1 MKGILPIIL
10 LSISASILYYLYNSN
25 EEYAKYSE
33 VLIEYR
39 KDRNDFLNKS
49 SKSPLKGTN
58 YKLEYY
64 EPNVN
69 FRVIARVTKNE
80 KRDTI
85 IMATSTGEIE
95 KFLDFAFLDFKLGK
109 SEYSMPVYKYL
120 EGNNIGDLFFCFL
133 DKTNSSS
140 TYAGGRYID
149 IEFENARRIELD
161 FNKSYNPFCVYNEK
175 YSCPIPTQKNYID
188 FEIKAGEKL
197 SK

>member
-25 EEYAKYSE
+25 KEYAKYSE

-49 SKSPLKGTN
+49 SKSPLKDTN

-175 YSCPIPTQKNYID
+175 YSCPIPTKKNYID

>member
-25 EEYAKYSE
+25 KEYAKYSE

-149 IEFENARRIELD
+149 IEFENA
-161 FNKSYNPFCVYNEK
+161 
-175 YSCPIPTQKNYID
+175 
-188 FEIKAGEKL
+188 
-197 SK
+197 

>member
-1 MKGILPIIL
+1 MRGIVPIIF
-10 LSISASILYYLYNSN
+10 LSVIGSILYYLYNSS

-33 VLIEYR
+33 TLNEFR
-39 KDRNDFLNKS
+39 KERNDFLNKS
-49 SKSPLKGTN
+49 SKSPLKDTN

-69 FRVIARVTKNE
+69 FRVIARVTKNQN
-80 KRDTI
+80 RDTI

-95 KFLDFAFLDFKLGK
+95 KFLDFALLDFKLGK

-133 DKTNSSS
+133 DKTNNTS

-149 IEFENARRIELD
+149 IEFENAKRIELD

-175 YSCPIPTQKNYID
+175 YSCPID
-188 FEIKAGEKL
+188 VRR
-197 SK
+197 